1 MALTCIINTG
11 AQSCVCIV
19 SWYDAPRMESVR
31 HPRPRGVSRRLELAA
46 GRPMA
51 SDHVQVHTC
60 TVYTVQTVVWYWYEY
75 ILVYIRY
82 VQRAACKNYTVQ
94 RHRRGPDTGGTTKFM
109 EYMIWKRRENTR
121 EATPARHNARLCLRL
136 AGRPKCVP
144 GGGHVL
150 VGNHPSERDE
160 LTRALG

>member
-1 MALTCIINTG
+1 M
-11 AQSCVCIV
+11 CVYRV
-19 SWYDAPRMESVR
+19 LVR
-31 HPRPRGVSRRLELAA
+31 CPTYGKRATPPAARRLPPARTSS
-46 GRPMA
+46 GPTHGIG
-51 SDHVQVHTC
+51 SCTSTC